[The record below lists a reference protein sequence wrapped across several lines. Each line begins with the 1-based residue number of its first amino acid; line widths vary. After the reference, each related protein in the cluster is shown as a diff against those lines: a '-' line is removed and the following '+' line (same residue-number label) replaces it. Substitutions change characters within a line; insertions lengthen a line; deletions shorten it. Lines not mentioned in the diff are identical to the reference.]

1 MGHPP
6 IEMSSLAGA
15 QHISVLMPVYNGER
29 YLAVAIESILAQTHT
44 RFEFVIVDDG
54 STDATPEILAS
65 YAARDPRI
73 RVYRHPN
80 CDQPRTLNR
89 GLALARHDWVAI
101 LDHDDISLPLRLER
115 QLEALARHPEARV
128 IGCYAIEINAAGRE
142 LRLRNSGPT
151 TVAAFR
157 ALHSAGLRVPLV
169 HPSVLMHR
177 PTILELGGY
186 DPAFGSSADTELWT
200 RVADRHP
207 IIVVP
212 EPLVY
217 YRIHGQSM
225 SFNRMFEQREML
237 RWIEVRDRAR
247 RSGRRT
253 PCLEEFRAGRSPSSA
268 ARWRDVRRD
277 LFWYFRSYCLLA
289 VSEGNRLS
297 AAGFAICAALV
308 GPANAFRLLMR
319 VLLRRDANAT

>member
-1 MGHPP
+1 MPSRTDARY
-6 IEMSSLAGA
+6 IT
-15 QHISVLMPVYNGER
+15 VLMPVYNGER
-29 YLAVAIESILAQTHT
+29 YLAVAIESILAQTHA
-44 RFEFVIVDDG
+44 RFELLIVDDG

-73 RVYRHPN
+73 RVYHHPN
-80 CDQPRTLNR
+80 CDQPKTLNR

-101 LDHDDISLPLRLER
+101 LDHDDISLPRRLER
-115 QLEALARHPEARV
+115 QIAVLARQPEARV
-128 IGCYAIEINAAGRE
+128 IGSYAIEINAAGRE
-142 LRLRNSGPT
+142 LRLRNKGPS
-151 TVAAFR
+151 TVTAFR
-157 ALHSAGLRVPLV
+157 ALHAAGLRVPLV

-177 PTILELGGY
+177 PTILDLGGY

-200 RVADRHP
+200 RVAERHP

-217 YRIHGQSM
+217 YRIHGESM
-225 SFNRMFEQREML
+225 SFHRMFEQREML

-247 RSGRRT
+247 RRGEPPPS
-253 PCLEEFRAGRSPSSA
+253 LDELRARQKPTSA
-268 ARWRDVRRD
+268 ARWRDLRRD

-289 VSEGNRLS
+289 LSERNRLS

-308 GPANAFRLLMR
+308 GPSNALRLLAR
-319 VLLRRDANAT
+319 VLLHRNADAT